1 MNTSSYKDKL
11 ITKSDFLSHFRR
23 CSQRDTLDEM
33 VECMENDPAMRDRIS
48 VLYGAA
54 DHRRVEIALGKLFDK
69 IPKGAWKYI

>member
-1 MNTSSYKDKL
+1 MNTDSYKDKL

-23 CSQRDTLDEM
+23 CSRRDTLDEM
-33 VECMENDPAMRDRIS
+33 VSCMENDPGMRERIS
-48 VLYGAA
+48 AIYSAA